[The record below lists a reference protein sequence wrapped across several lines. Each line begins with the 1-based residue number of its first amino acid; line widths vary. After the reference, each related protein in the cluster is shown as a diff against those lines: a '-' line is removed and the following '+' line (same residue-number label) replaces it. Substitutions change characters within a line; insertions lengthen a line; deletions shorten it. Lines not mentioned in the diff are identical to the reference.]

1 MADEDEID
9 VLGDF
14 SFNSCFAQNSQG
26 IPSCSD
32 REDTVHPQWLL
43 DSPATNWY
51 DTQNIDKNRLKEG
64 PSRKLSGHNTTAKY
78 NTEQHTTWT
87 QLERDLLKTEMIK
100 YGRNVKKIARTIK
113 TKTEAEIQAL
123 IEAEHGILLDTSH
136 DLEKLEEDIPVV
148 HEEIVSESLVSMSDV
163 LNIVTTGVPTIPVTK
178 KPFKKKNVNRNLKN
192 TQIKPKAKIQP
203 NIDTIDSAEL
213 YFEDDLV
220 VGSTESVGSESDVTQ
235 SITKK
240 TFKQQKEK
248 VTAMKKIGNHRRKVS
263 RNYDKGRSRNKS
275 SDNLKSPQ
283 GRQRKDSSLSND
295 TVKSPQMQIVLG
307 SGLALPVSEGEEVIK
322 IEKKDTECESDI
334 EVDIDSDKE
343 SSPVKVEEK
352 KQEKELE
359 GPIAVP
365 LRKFEPM
372 PKRNRKINLDG
383 GGGYT
388 IMHTESGDLYEIGQE
403 PRKERQQKKPV
414 INLIPCRFYN
424 AEKPAPCEV
433 SLHVSAL
440 LHMDA
445 HAHSSRAEVMGLLG
459 GRWAAPRLRLRLY
472 RRVRAVAAPTHC
484 DMEPV
489 SQARAADWLRA
500 RGAAVCAWHHSHPR
514 FPAAP
519 SAQDLRS
526 QHALQA
532 ALRWP
537 APFLALVTSQHWP
550 PGRRAST
557 LRCFRVEEYDEAAEL
572 PVGYQLSVKLVP
584 DLTAGSLPE
593 FLRELRDLLCN
604 FSDRNRLS
612 VDMVNDVCPQ
622 AGLTYLEKCISSVRH
637 HMHSAGYED
646 DDPLIEQLIQ
656 GIRDIFR

>member
-43 DSPATNWY
+43 DLPATNWL
-51 DTQNIDKNRLKEG
+51 TEG

-78 NTEQHTTWT
+78 NTEQRTTWT
-87 QLERDLLKTEMIK
+87 QIERDLLKTEMIK
-100 YGRNVKKIARTIK
+100 YGRNAHKIAKTIK

-123 IEAEHGILLDTSH
+123 IEAEHGIHLDTQ
-136 DLEKLEEDIPVV
+136 DLQKTEEEIPPVV
-148 HEEIVSESLVSMSDV
+148 HEEIVSESLVSMNDV
-163 LNIVTTGVPTIPVTK
+163 LTIVSTGVPTIPVTK
-178 KPFKKKNVNRNLKN
+178 KPFKKKKCNQNVKN
-192 TQIKPKAKIQP
+192 SLSKPKINL
-203 NIDTIDSAEL
+203 NINSINSGEL
-213 YFEDDLV
+213 YYEDDLV
-220 VGSTESVGSESDVTQ
+220 VGSTESVGSESNVTQ
-235 SITKK
+235 ALTKK
-240 TFKQQKEK
+240 TFKQKKEK

-263 RNYDKGRSRNKS
+263 RNYEKGRIRNNS
-275 SDNLKSPQ
+275 NDNLKSPQ

-295 TVKSPQMQIVLG
+295 SVKSPQMQIVLG
-307 SGLALPVSEGEEVIK
+307 SGQALPVSEGEEVIK
-322 IEKKDTECESDI
+322 IEKKDSECESDI
-334 EVDIDSDKE
+334 EVDIDSDKD
-343 SSPVKVEEK
+343 SSPVKLEVK
-352 KQEKELE
+352 RQEKEKE
-359 GPIAVP
+359 ADGPIAVP

-403 PRKERQQKKPV
+403 PRKERQQKKPA

-433 SLHVSAL
+433 GLHVSAL

-445 HAHSSRAEVMGLLG
+445 HAHASRGEVMGLLG

-489 SQARAADWLRA
+489 SQARAAGWLRA

-519 SAQDLRS
+519 SAQDLRT

-537 APFLALVTSQHWP
+537 LPFLALVTSQHWP

-557 LRCFRVEEYDEAAEL
+557 LRCFRVEEYDEAADL
-572 PVGYQLSVKLVP
+572 PVGYQLSVKILP
-584 DLTAGSLPE
+584 DLTAASLSE

-604 FSDRNRLS
+604 FSDRDHLS
-612 VDMVNDVCPQ
+612 VDMVKDVCPE
-622 AGLTYLEKCISSVRH
+622 AGLTYLEKCISSIRH
-637 HMHSAGYED
+637 HMHSAGYDD

-656 GIRDIFR
+656 GVRDIFR